1 MKNVVVV
8 GSQWGD
14 EGKGKIV
21 DWLSSEAD
29 VVVRFQGGHN
39 AGHTLVIEKKVFKLR
54 LLPSGIVRE
63 GKISVLGNG
72 VVIDGVTYKLRLLP
86 SGIVRKGKIS
96 IIGNGVVVDPWA
108 LLDEIEEIKSKGV
121 NVNENNF
128 IISESA
134 NLILPFHREMDE
146 IREDSAG
153 KGKIGTT
160 RRGIGPAYED
170 KVGRRSIRVMD
181 LRSEKNLD
189 QRLESVLVHH
199 NAIRKGLGKKIYEK
213 EQLKYDLL
221 KIAPEIL
228 KFSQPVW
235 LKIDQFKKQ
244 KKKILFEG
252 AQGILLDVDH
262 GTYPFVTSSNTVASS
277 AATGTGC
284 GPNSINY
291 VLGITKAYT
300 TRVGEGPFPTE
311 LIDEIGELLGTRGKE
326 FGTVTSRKRR
336 CGWFDGVL
344 VRQTIKI
351 SGINGIALT
360 KLDVLDELDEI
371 KICIGYDLKGKKIDY
386 LPAAVE
392 DQLKVKPIYKSFNG
406 WKTSTKGIKSFK
418 DLPNN
423 AQVYIKGLEKFIETK
438 VASISTSPERKDTIL
453 IENPF
458 SI

>member
-1 MKNVVVV
+1 MSNVVVI

-39 AGHTLVIEKKVFKLR
+39 AGHTLVI
-54 LLPSGIVRE
+54 
-63 GKISVLGNG
+63 
-72 VVIDGVTYKLRLLP
+72 DGVTYKLRLLP
-86 SGIVRKGKIS
+86 SGIVRKDKIS
-96 IIGNGVVVDPWA
+96 IIGNGVVIDPWA
-108 LLDEIEEIKSKGV
+108 LLEEIEEIKSKGV
-121 NVNENNF
+121 VINTNNL

-134 NLILPFHREMDE
+134 NLILPFHKEMDE
-146 IREDSAG
+146 IREDAAG
-153 KGKIGTT
+153 KAKIGTT

-170 KVGRRSIRVMD
+170 KIGRRSIRVMD
-181 LRSEKNLD
+181 LLSEKNLQ
-189 QRLESVLVHH
+189 QRLETVLLHH
-199 NAIRKGLGKKIYEK
+199 NAIRKGLGKKIYLKEK
-213 EQLKYDLL
+213 LKKDLL

-228 KFSQPVW
+228 KFSKPVW
-235 LKIDQFKKQ
+235 KEIDELKQ
-244 KKKILFEG
+244 KGKKILFEG

-262 GTYPFVTSSNTVASS
+262 GTYPFVTSSNTVASA
-277 AATGTGC
+277 AATGSGC
-284 GPNSINY
+284 GPSTINY

-311 LIDEIGELLGTRGKE
+311 LKDKIGEELGNRGKE

-360 KLDVLDELDEI
+360 KLDVLDELEEI
-371 KICIGYDLKGKKIDY
+371 KMCIGYEINGKKIDY

-392 DQLKVKPIYKSFNG
+392 DQLRVKPVYKKFQG
-406 WKTSTKGIKSFK
+406 WQSTTKGIKSFEE
-418 DLPNN
+418 LPSL
-423 AQVYIKGLEKFIETK
+423 AKTYVKELEKFIETK
-438 VASISTSPERKDTIL
+438 ISSISTSPERNDTIL
-453 IENPF
+453 IEDPF
-458 SI
+458 KN

>member
-21 DWLSSEAD
+21 DWLSSHAD
-29 VVVRFQGGHN
+29 VVIRFQGGHN
-39 AGHTLVIEKKVFKLR
+39 AGHTL
-54 LLPSGIVRE
+54 
-63 GKISVLGNG
+63 
-72 VVIDGVTYKLRLLP
+72 VIDGVTYKLRLLP
-86 SGIVRKGKIS
+86 SGIVRKNKIS
-96 IIGNGVVVDPWA
+96 IIGNGVVIDPWA
-108 LLDEIEEIKSKGV
+108 LLDEIKEINSKGV
-121 NVNENNF
+121 NVDEKNL
-128 IISESA
+128 IISEAA

-146 IREDSAG
+146 IREDAAG
-153 KGKIGTT
+153 NSKIGTT

-181 LRSEKNLD
+181 LASKENLNK
-189 QRLESVLVHH
+189 RLDNVLAHH
-199 NAIRKGLGKKIYEK
+199 NAIRKGLKKKIYEK
-213 EQLKYDLL
+213 GVLIEELL
-221 KIAPEIL
+221 KIAPKIL

-235 LKIDQFKKQ
+235 KKIDEFKQ
-244 KKKILFEG
+244 KNKKILFEG

-311 LIDEIGELLGTRGKE
+311 LKDKVGEELGTRGKE

-351 SGINGIALT
+351 SGIDGIALT
-360 KLDVLDELDEI
+360 KLDVLDKLDEI
-371 KICIGYDLKGKKIDY
+371 KICVAYEINGKKIDY
-386 LPAAVE
+386 LPAAVD
-392 DQLKVKPIYKSFNG
+392 DQLKVKPIYKTYDG
-406 WKTSTKGIKSFK
+406 WKSSTVGIKNF
-418 DLPNN
+418 DELPKN
-423 AQVYIKGLEKFIETK
+423 AKMYIQDLEKFIETK
-438 VASISTSPERKDTIL
+438 ISSISTSPEREDTIL
-453 IENPF
+453 IQDPF
-458 SI
+458 KN

>member
-1 MKNVVVV
+1 MKNVAVV

-21 DWLSSEAD
+21 DWLSEQAD
-29 VVVRFQGGHN
+29 VVIRFQGGHN
-39 AGHTLVIEKKVFKLR
+39 AGHTL
-54 LLPSGIVRE
+54 
-63 GKISVLGNG
+63 
-72 VVIDGVTYKLRLLP
+72 VIDGVTYKLRLLP
-86 SGIVRKGKIS
+86 SGIVRKNKIS

-108 LLDEIEEIKSKGV
+108 LLDEIKEIGEKGV
-121 NVNENNF
+121 DVNSENF
-128 IISESA
+128 MISEAA

-146 IREDSAG
+146 IREDAAG
-153 KGKIGTT
+153 KSKIGTT

-181 LRSEKNLD
+181 LRSEKNLN
-189 QRLESVLVHH
+189 QRLETVLLHH
-199 NAIRKGLGKKIYEK
+199 NAIRKGLGKKIFEK
-213 EQLKYDLL
+213 NQLKEDLL
-221 KIAPEIL
+221 KIAPDIL
-228 KFSQPVW
+228 KFSAPVW

-311 LIDEIGELLGTRGKE
+311 LVDETGELLGTRGKE

-344 VRQTIKI
+344 VRQTIKV
-351 SGINGIALT
+351 SGIDGIALT

-371 KICIGYDLKGKKIDY
+371 KMCVEYDLNGKKIDY

-392 DQLKVKPIYKSFNG
+392 DQLKIKPIYKTFDG
-406 WKTSTKGIKSFK
+406 WKTSTSGVKNIN
-418 DLPNN
+418 DLPEN
-423 AQVYIKGLEKFIETK
+423 AKKYLIAIEDFIGAK
-438 VASISTSPERKDTIL
+438 ISSISTSPERDDTIL
-453 IENPF
+453 VENPF
-458 SI
+458 EI

>member
-21 DWLSSEAD
+21 DWLSDQAD
-29 VVVRFQGGHN
+29 IVIRFQGGHN
-39 AGHTLVIEKKVFKLR
+39 AGHTL
-54 LLPSGIVRE
+54 
-63 GKISVLGNG
+63 
-72 VVIDGVTYKLRLLP
+72 VIDGVTYKLRLLP
-86 SGIVRKGKIS
+86 SGIVRKDKIS

-108 LLDEIEEIKSKGV
+108 LLEEIEEIKLKGV
-121 NVNENNF
+121 DVNVNNF

-146 IREDSAG
+146 IREDAAG
-153 KGKIGTT
+153 KNKIGTT

-181 LRSEKNLD
+181 LRSENNLD
-189 QRLESVLVHH
+189 HRLETVLLHH

-213 EQLKYDLL
+213 EKLKKELL

-235 LKIDQFKKQ
+235 LRIDEFKKQ

-262 GTYPFVTSSNTVASS
+262 GTYPFVTSSNTVAAS

-284 GPNSINY
+284 GPNSIHY

-311 LIDEIGELLGTRGKE
+311 LTDSIGELLGSRGKE

-351 SGINGIALT
+351 SGIDGIALT

-371 KICIGYDLKGKKIDY
+371 KMCIEYDLDGKKIDY

-392 DQLKVKPIYKSFNG
+392 DQLKIKPIYKIFPG
-406 WKTSTKGIKSFK
+406 WKTPTNGIKNIE
-418 DLPNN
+418 DLPDN
-423 AQVYIKGLEKFIETK
+423 AKKYISAVEDFISAK
-438 VASISTSPERKDTIL
+438 ISSISTSPAREDTIL
-453 IENPF
+453 LENPF
-458 SI
+458 EI